1 MRKARKASGRSLY
14 LCGGQLGGQGRYV
27 EEDAGLL
34 VHQGG
39 GHGVGH
45 LVDMVDIEDIVDI
58 LY

>member
-1 MRKARKASGRSLY
+1 MAGSLY
-14 LCGGQLGGQGRYV
+14 LGGGQLGGQGRYV